1 MQHPTRMCS
10 LSSTERHS
18 HQDKAAENLWHD
30 DQILQANVPVPGPA
44 VPSVELHRDNVL
56 TFAPLQAKDYEL
68 RQYETAK
75 WVSTVIRGESQ
86 KEAMRQGFW
95 KLFHYIQGKNERET
109 KIDMTVPVTCL
120 VKSGCTDFKI
130 SFFVP
135 FEHQDSPPQP
145 TDSDVF
151 VEERKAAAIFVRS
164 FGGFASPEKY
174 AEEAEV
180 LARTLR
186 NRGQPFHEDF
196 FYTAGYDSPFKLFNR
211 HNEVWYFKK

>member
-1 MQHPTRMCS
+1 MIKSFKQTFLS
-10 LSSTERHS
+10 LDLQSPRWSS
-18 HQDKAAENLWHD
+18 AE
-30 DQILQANVPVPGPA
+30 
-44 VPSVELHRDNVL
+44 
-56 TFAPLQAKDYEL
+56 TMAKDYEL

-75 WVSTVIRGESQ
+75 WVSTVIRGETQ

-95 KLFHYIQGKNERET
+95 KLFHYIQGKNEKEM

-120 VKSGCTDFKI
+120 VKSGGTDFKI

-174 AEEAEV
+174 AEEAEA
-180 LARTLR
+180 LARILR

>member
-1 MQHPTRMCS
+1 MIKSFKQTFLS
-10 LSSTERHS
+10 LDLQSPRWSS
-18 HQDKAAENLWHD
+18 AE
-30 DQILQANVPVPGPA
+30 AK
-44 VPSVELHRDNVL
+44 
-56 TFAPLQAKDYEL
+56 AKDYEL

-75 WVSTVIRGESQ
+75 WVSTVIKGETQ

-95 KLFHYIQGKNERET
+95 KLFHYIQGKNEREM

-135 FEHQDSPPQP
+135 FEHQDCPPQP

-151 VEERKAAAIFVRS
+151 IEERKAAALFVRS

-174 AEEAEV
+174 AEEADA

>member
-1 MQHPTRMCS
+1 
-10 LSSTERHS
+10 
-18 HQDKAAENLWHD
+18 
-30 DQILQANVPVPGPA
+30 
-44 VPSVELHRDNVL
+44 
-56 TFAPLQAKDYEL
+56 AKDYEL

-75 WVSTVIRGESQ
+75 WVSTVIRGETQ

-95 KLFHYIQGKNERET
+95 KLFHYIQGKNEKEMR
-109 KIDMTVPVTCL
+109 IDMTVPVTCL

-151 VEERKAAAIFVRS
+151 IEERKAAAIFTRS

-180 LARTLR
+180 LARILR
-186 NRGQPFHEDF
+186 HRGQPFHEDF